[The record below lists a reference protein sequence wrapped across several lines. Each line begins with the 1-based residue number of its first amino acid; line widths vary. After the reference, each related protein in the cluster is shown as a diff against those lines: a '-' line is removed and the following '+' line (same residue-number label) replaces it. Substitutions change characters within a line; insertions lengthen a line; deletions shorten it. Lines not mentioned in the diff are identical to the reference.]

1 MARDGFDRASSRI
14 GSKCMCATFTLQV
27 AAVLAQVAKQGAPF
41 HPRVTVSRI
50 ASGGVPRRA
59 SSRRSCKM
67 RARASA
73 RLLLASSFVLPC
85 PFAPGISGQ
94 YAINHSSSCSII
106 AVNSLG
112 IAHIHN
118 SPVSLTNTLN
128 VKAFSG
134 HCPFSGRG
142 FAAEANLPAPAP
154 TRSKAENPNLF
165 GLSGVH
171 PFR

>member
-1 MARDGFDRASSRI
+1 MRA
-14 GSKCMCATFTLQV
+14 TLTLQV
-27 AAVLAQVAKQGAPF
+27 AAIFAKVAKQGAPF

-67 RARASA
+67 RAIASA

-112 IAHIHN
+112 IAHIHH
-118 SPVSLTNTLN
+118 SPVCLINTLN
-128 VKAFSG
+128 VKAFSR
-134 HCPFSGRG
+134 HCQFSGRDFPAFGCG
-142 FAAEANLPAPAP
+142 FAAEANFTASAPP
-154 TRSKAENPNLF
+154 RSKAESPDLL
-165 GLSGVH
+165 GLSWAH
-171 PFR
+171 LFR